1 MHSNTLTAAIQ
12 QRRVVVLSYH
22 GYTRTVE
29 PHCVGRG
36 SDGTEK
42 LRCWQTSGGSDS
54 GERQGWK
61 LLNVNEIHG
70 AATTEATFP
79 SARTGY
85 ARGDKA
91 MRQIF
96 AQL

>member
-1 MHSNTLTAAIQ
+1 MHSNTLIAAIQ

-29 PHCVGRG
+29 PHCVGQG
-36 SDGTEK
+36 SDRTDK
-42 LRCWQTSGGSDS
+42 LRCWQTGGGSES

-61 LLNVNEIHG
+61 LLNVSEVHG
-70 AATTEATFP
+70 ASMTATAFP
-79 SARTGY
+79 GARSGY

-91 MRQIF
+91 MRQIY
-96 AQL
+96 AEL